1 MTLHIPR
8 APTAVARPYAGGSFR
23 SPSEPVDW
31 LPHALTFLEPLFQPE
46 LGLARVVGRHGVTS
60 GGVQFQ
66 QLAIEPEQ
74 LQGLGAL
81 GRVGCGVPEQRQD
94 GLIMGL

>member
-1 MTLHIPR
+1 MTSNKSGDK
-8 APTAVARPYAGGSFR
+8 RPLS
-23 SPSEPVDW
+23 
-31 LPHALTFLEPLFQPE
+31 LTFLEPLFQPE